1 MVWYAHLFG
10 MQVQLTTKKHI
21 LSRIHC
27 LIFLMFV
34 NHYWDRNIRSLRIKY
49 TFYKNYKLKS
59 LSNSGN
65 NSPLP
70 KVSIT
75 KQTL

>member
-10 MQVQLTTKKHI
+10 MQIQLISKKHI
-21 LSRIHC
+21 LSRIHS
-27 LIFLMFV
+27 LIFLMFM
-34 NHYWDRNIRSLRIKY
+34 NHYLARNIRSLRVKY
-49 TFYKNYKLKS
+49 TFYKNYKFKS
-59 LSNSGN
+59 LSNSG

-75 KQTL
+75 KQRL